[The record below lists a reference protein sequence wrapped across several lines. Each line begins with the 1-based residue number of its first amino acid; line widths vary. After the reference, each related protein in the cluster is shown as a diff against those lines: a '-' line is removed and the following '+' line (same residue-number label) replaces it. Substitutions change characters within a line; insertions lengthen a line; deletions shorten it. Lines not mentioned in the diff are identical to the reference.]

1 MTFKNLNDKMN
12 YYSEISKKTGENNW
26 NQDVIQNEFIEM
38 VSKCNLS
45 NEKLD
50 RLKNAM
56 VKNNASL
63 DMQPSNNKSYEVF
76 NKIVEMKKAEA
87 LEEQRRMVA

>member
-38 VSKCNLS
+38 ISKCNLS

-50 RLKNAM
+50 RLRNAM
-56 VKNNASL
+56 VKNNVSL